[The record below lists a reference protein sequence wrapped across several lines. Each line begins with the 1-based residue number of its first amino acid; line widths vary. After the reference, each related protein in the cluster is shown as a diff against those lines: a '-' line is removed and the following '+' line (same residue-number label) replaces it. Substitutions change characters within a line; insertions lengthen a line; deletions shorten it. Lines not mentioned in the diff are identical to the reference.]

1 MYGAIFTFAPP
12 LPAMMVIG
20 QSQSLPRTA
29 QGLGHA
35 AGASPLVA
43 LRTSAVGRRGEGP
56 LRAAAPRAAR
66 KRHEAIGRCEFAHIA
81 QFFTSTNT

>member
-1 MYGAIFTFAPP
+1 MEYGAIFTFAPP

-35 AGASPLVA
+35 AEAKWPAGSLPHI
-43 LRTSAVGRRGEGP
+43 RGG
-56 LRAAAPRAAR
+56 APR
-66 KRHEAIGRCEFAHIA
+66 
-81 QFFTSTNT
+81 